1 MCSLFQLF
9 HSRIGEKEWS
19 HSTLVLCPGSS
30 GVSADVMSEGFFQSF
45 CSTLT
50 RGDSNFSLAN
60 SGQQQDA
67 IGFSRLI
74 IRTIPDALNMQKQSV
89 SRKILHRRQETV
101 NFFFQEL
108 SPYHWV
114 ILSFPTS
121 CNLSNLWAFYD
132 FAVALLC
139 CFAIFTHCKQSDGW
153 GAVNIPWH
161 LSWCQPSGRP
171 LFPVLTT
178 KLTHKTSEN
187 VRCLCCC
194 VAAKTVW

>member
-1 MCSLFQLF
+1 MKSFNPGPVSWFVRCICRCHVRRIFSILLFDTHAGRFEFL
-9 HSRIGEKEWS
+9 IGELWTATRC
-19 HSTLVLCPGSS
+19 HWLLSTH
-30 GVSADVMSEGFFQSF
+30 
-45 CSTLT
+45 
-50 RGDSNFSLAN
+50 N
-60 SGQQQDA
+60 
-67 IGFSRLI
+67 
-74 IRTIPDALNMQKQSV
+74 RTIPDALNMQKPSV

-101 NFFFQEL
+101 NFFFPEL

-121 CNLSNLWAFYD
+121 CNLSSLWAFYY

-178 KLTHKTSEN
+178 KLTQKTSEN